1 MLPQLQAEQQLA
13 SIEAASMPH
22 MKAQAQRDII
32 RRHADVA
39 NSGRRPERATARDLA
54 AIGITVEHVNAEGV
68 PVSDGT
74 ARDATTLGGEPS

>member
-13 SIEAASMPH
+13 EIEAASVPH
-22 MKAQAQRDII
+22 MKPQTQRDVI

-39 NSGRRPERATARDLA
+39 NSGRKPERATARGLA

-74 ARDATTLGGEPS
+74 AQDDTTVGGETT